1 MFFNYKKEVLYMVK
15 LGQVKSV
22 INDETIQIIDMDD
35 DELYEVKGS
44 RLSIEDIKE
53 SLHNNNFC
61 VVEFDDESMQMV
73 D

>member
-1 MFFNYKKEVLYMVK
+1 MVK

-22 INDETIQIIDMDD
+22 IDDETIQIIDMDD

>member
-1 MFFNYKKEVLYMVK
+1 MVK

-22 INDETIQIIDMDD
+22 IDDETILVIDMDD

-53 SLHNNNFC
+53 SIHNNDFF

>member
-1 MFFNYKKEVLYMVK
+1 MVK

-22 INDETIQIIDMDD
+22 IDDETIQVIDMDD
-35 DELYEVKGS
+35 DELYEIKGS

-53 SLHNNNFC
+53 FFHNNDFC

>member
-1 MFFNYKKEVLYMVK
+1 MVK

-22 INDETIQIIDMDD
+22 IDDETIQVIDMDD

-44 RLSIEDIKE
+44 RFSIEDIKE
-53 SLHNNNFC
+53 SIHNNDFF

>member
-1 MFFNYKKEVLYMVK
+1 MVK

-22 INDETIQIIDMDD
+22 IDDETIQVIDMDD
-35 DELYEVKGS
+35 DELYEVNGR
-44 RLSIEDIKE
+44 RLSIEGIKE
-53 SLHNNNFC
+53 SIHNNDFF

>member
-1 MFFNYKKEVLYMVK
+1 MVK
-15 LGQVKSV
+15 LGQVKRV
-22 INDETIQIIDMDD
+22 IDDETIQVIDMDD

-53 SLHNNNFC
+53 SIHNNDFF